1 MPKRVI
7 SSPKVPKSQ
16 FPLSPATL
24 GGKTL
29 YLSGLVS
36 TNERGE
42 IVGKGDIRAQTR
54 QTLENMKSLVEAAG
68 GTLQDVTQATVYITN
83 LANFAGM
90 NEVYQTY
97 FPVDP
102 PARATVRVD
111 LVNPDFLVEI
121 QATAV
126 LG

>member
-1 MPKRVI
+1 MGKRVI
-7 SSPKVPKSQ
+7 SSPKAPKSK

-24 GGKTL
+24 AGKTL
-29 YLSGLVS
+29 YISGLVAS
-36 TNERGE
+36 NDRGE

-54 QTLENMKSLVEAAG
+54 QVLENMKSLVEAAG
-68 GTLQDVTQATVYITN
+68 GTLQDVTQTNVFITN
-83 LANFAGM
+83 LANFGGM

-102 PARATVRVD
+102 PARATIRVD

-121 QATAV
+121 QGTAV
-126 LG
+126 LD

>member
-7 SSPKVPKSQ
+7 SSPKAPQSA

-24 GGKTL
+24 AGKTL

-36 TNERGE
+36 VNESME
-42 IVGKGDIRAQTR
+42 IVGKGDIRAQT
-54 QTLENMKSLVEAAG
+54 QQVLERMKSLVETAG
-68 GTLQDVTQATVYITN
+68 GTLHDVTQTTVYITDV
-83 LANFAGM
+83 ANFPGM
-90 NEVYQTY
+90 NEVYQRY

-102 PARATVRVD
+102 PARATVRVG
-111 LVNPDFLVEI
+111 LVNPDCLVEI
-121 QATAV
+121 QSTAV